1 MEYDRSLLFRKYP
14 DNKEGTYVRTM
25 FLTFNEVIER
35 YRRQIGEGALR
46 NWRSMRV
53 GTDSARY
60 LVLSLD
66 REQVVTKKAVRL
78 HCHFVPRSGSD
89 TTCGRPTAT
98 AAPAATIA
106 TAAIASVLGLCQ
118 TNFMASSLFEVWRAR
133 FADTSFCERVH
144 GFEIEWNVFAP
155 NRSTTGVGQ
164 DVCTGAG
171 RVRTLVP

>member
-14 DNKEGTYVRTM
+14 DNKEGTYVRTI

-66 REQVVTKKAVRL
+66 REQVVTKE
-78 HCHFVPRSGSD
+78 
-89 TTCGRPTAT
+89 GRT
-98 AAPAATIA
+98 AALPFRSQERFRYYVWT
-106 TAAIASVLGLCQ
+106 TDGYSGTRRYHRDCCDRECSRPLPNEFHGVLAFRGLESALCRHE
-118 TNFMASSLFEVWRAR
+118 SL
-133 FADTSFCERVH
+133 
-144 GFEIEWNVFAP
+144 
-155 NRSTTGVGQ
+155 
-164 DVCTGAG
+164 
-171 RVRTLVP
+171 